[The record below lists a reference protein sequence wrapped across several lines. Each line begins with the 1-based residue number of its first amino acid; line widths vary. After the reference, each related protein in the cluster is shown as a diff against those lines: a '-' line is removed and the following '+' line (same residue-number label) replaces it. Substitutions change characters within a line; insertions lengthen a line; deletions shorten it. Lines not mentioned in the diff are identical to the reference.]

1 MRKFDLVSVDW
12 DSVRLMQ
19 AGQFKQETFYLEEL
33 VRWTLQR
40 GRIAGLL
47 HLADDGVSRPSPE
60 GDRVYSVVVRGCL
73 AVGRQGQIIEIPW
86 VLAAPIMTA
95 SWAASGASWPRSAPR
110 SWPCLRPA

>member
-47 HLADDGVSRPSPE
+47 PPLPE
-60 GDRVYSVVVRGCL
+60 VMVAVQQLQLVRC
-73 AVGRQGQIIEIPW
+73 
-86 VLAAPIMTA
+86 
-95 SWAASGASWPRSAPR
+95 SA
-110 SWPCLRPA
+110 